1 MSPEMRVVVEI
12 AAAGMLLL
20 FAALGALVS
29 LMYLLTNPTIFGE
42 PGRERRRARRRARQA
57 TKEARRLTKQ
67 ARRLQ
72 KGGLPAAP
80 APEEGKVD
88 ARQERIEE
96 HDRRRRA
103 AALAAAAACARDDAV
118 MVLSQDAS
126 AEWRLFHRT
135 QRLTQRVGRRT

>member
-1 MSPEMRVVVEI
+1 MQVVVEI

-57 TKEARRLTKQ
+57 
-67 ARRLQ
+67 RRLQ
-72 KGGLPAAP
+72 KRGKLPP
-80 APEEGKVD
+80 VPEEVKVD
-88 ARQERIEE
+88 ARQARIEE

-118 MVLSQDAS
+118 AVLSQDAS
-126 AEWRLFHRT
+126 AEWRLFHRGLRLH
-135 QRLTQRVGRRT
+135 QRAGRNPAARDTRGGGGPA

>member
-1 MSPEMRVVVEI
+1 MRAVVEI
-12 AAAGMLLL
+12 AAAGVLLL

-57 TKEARRLTKQ
+57 
-67 ARRLQ
+67 RRLQ
-72 KGGLPAAP
+72 KRGKLPP
-80 APEEGKVD
+80 VPEDAKVD

-135 QRLTQRVGRRT
+135 QRLNQRVGRRT

>member
-1 MSPEMRVVVEI
+1 MSPGMRAVMEI
-12 AAAGMLLL
+12 AGAGMLLL

-42 PGRERRRARRRARQA
+42 PGRERRRARRRAR
-57 TKEARRLTKQ
+57 K

-72 KGGLPAAP
+72 KRGKLPMP
-80 APEEGKVD
+80 PPDEVKVD
-88 ARQERIEE
+88 ARQERMEE

-103 AALAAAAACARDDAV
+103 AALAAAAACAKDDAV

-126 AEWRLFHRT
+126 AEWRLYHRSLRMN
-135 QRLTQRVGRRT
+135 QRLGRRSR

>member
-1 MSPEMRVVVEI
+1 MSPGMRVVVEI

-57 TKEARRLTKQ
+57 TRQ

-72 KGGLPAAP
+72 KRERRGKLPP
-80 APEEGKVD
+80 TPVPEEGKAD

-135 QRLTQRVGRRT
+135 HRLNQRVERT

>member
-1 MSPEMRVVVEI
+1 MRVVVEI

-72 KGGLPAAP
+72 KRGKLPAAP

-135 QRLTQRVGRRT
+135 QRLNQRAGRST

>member
-20 FAALGALVS
+20 FAALGALIS

-57 TKEARRLTKQ
+57 
-67 ARRLQ
+67 RRLQ
-72 KGGLPAAP
+72 KRGKLPP
-80 APEEGKVD
+80 APVVPDEVKVD

>member
-1 MSPEMRVVVEI
+1 MSPGMRVVVEI
-12 AAAGMLLL
+12 AAEGMLLL

-57 TKEARRLTKQ
+57 
-67 ARRLQ
+67 RRLQ
-72 KGGLPAAP
+72 KRGKLPP
-80 APEEGKVD
+80 VTEDSKVD

-126 AEWRLFHRT
+126 AEWRLFHRS
-135 QRLTQRVGRRT
+135 QRLNQSARRRPGGGAT